1 MKKTH
6 LKTLLRI
13 GALLAVAVTGANVA
27 QAQGCSITWT
37 GNVDYWDN
45 PDNWRPRRVPGPTDD
60 VCISSGEANGST
72 TSTISVHSIQ
82 VSQQAVLVFGTGT
95 VSVATTVTIN
105 DAFLSLLGTT
115 LSATSVDMPSSSLLG
130 QNAII
135 EGSLTNDGFLEPDQ
149 GTITVTGNYTQT
161 SGGQLSEQWGTTAI
175 LKVNGNATLSGYL
188 EVHYD
193 PKKPPK
199 AGSTFIAVR
208 YGSENGEFTVLS
220 PNTLTVKY
228 DSDSAVA
235 KFE

>member
-37 GNVDYWDN
+37 GNVDYWNN

-60 VCISSGEANGST
+60 VCISSGEADGRT
-72 TSTISVHSIQ
+72 TSSISVHSIQ

-199 AGSTFIAVR
+199 AGSTFIAMR
-208 YGSENGEFTVLS
+208 YGSESGAFTNVS
-220 PNTLTVKY
+220 PGTAKYTNSSVVVK
-228 DSDSAVA
+228 
-235 KFE
+235 FP